1 MSQSGSRS
9 GSLRPAAV
17 SENLPASQGT
27 NVPAFDIIPIIERMA
42 KLEEAVADLKNLFEG
57 RDQLMLSVLE
67 AMRDLKKNFL
77 DSNEKIEDALKD
89 LTDKAQPRKKKW
101 F

>member
-1 MSQSGSRS
+1 M
-9 GSLRPAAV
+9 PA
-17 SENLPASQGT
+17 QGT

-42 KLEEAVADLKNLFEG
+42 KLEESVAEVKNLLEG

-77 DSNEKIEDALKD
+77 DSNEKIEDALRD